1 MLKKIFFLM
10 LILFSMEVFA
20 QDDLFFYIPS
30 DTEIY
35 DFIIMKSFLKEW
47 NDNKIKVDDE
57 KFASM
62 MDGLIGKDT
71 LHSLQFEAFLRYTK
85 NKNIQKRILKY
96 INDNKLD
103 SNFMTSLKKLYVTKE
118 VKHKSGEKD
127 VIQYNYKDQEY
138 DENINLFWSKEV
150 NFFNN
155 ELGLLV
161 FDNDWYVM
169 TVKNQNEADRNIF
182 SLLYGGGTNSMTIMF
197 KKYPDVKEKD
207 IKSNSK
213 FKTETIES
221 KYKSNYVKKELPL
234 EGVLQKS
241 GADKIIIMYGMG
253 PDLLNTVSGTFAA
266 FFYNK
271 SKKTL
276 YEVTYFMNFSSINI
290 HYSERNRM
298 YNLLLF
304 QLLFIYLL

>member
-30 DTEIY
+30 DTEIN
-35 DFIIMKSFLKEW
+35 DFIIMKSYLKDW

-57 KFASM
+57 KFVSL

-71 LHSLQFEAFLRYTK
+71 LQSLQFEAFLRYTK

-96 INDNKLD
+96 INDNKLN
-103 SNFMTSLKKLYVTKE
+103 SVFTTSLRKLYAAKE
-118 VKHKSGEKD
+118 VKYKFGEKD

-138 DENINLFWSKEV
+138 DENINLFLSKEV

-161 FDNDWYVM
+161 FDNNWDVLIAYRHRQDE
-169 TVKNQNEADRNIF
+169 TDNT
-182 SLLYGGGTNSMTIMF
+182 LLCGGGTNSMAIAF

-213 FKTETIES
+213 FKTESIEA
-221 KYKSNYVKKELPL
+221 KYKNSYVKKELQL

-241 GADKIIIMYGMG
+241 GADKIIIMYGTGSDML
-253 PDLLNTVSGTFAA
+253 DTVSGTFAA
-266 FFYNK
+266 YFYNK

-276 YEVTYFMNFSSINI
+276 YEVTYFMSFSSINI

-304 QLLFIYLL
+304 QLLFINLL